1 MSNKKIVS
9 DNFKDEESKESQ
21 VIVRNED
28 IVTDKIKQFEKLIVD
43 SGINTQELLKSKEKL
58 LEDKSKKSEEL
69 EFIVDSLNKITTIN
83 EKIIGK
89 VNENNKLEQ
98 DITALNSDLTLI
110 NSKYDNKLD
119 ELNQTI
125 NSIDDFLK
133 KNK

>member
-9 DNFKDEESKESQ
+9 DNFKDEESKESR

>member
-1 MSNKKIVS
+1 MSNKKNVS
-9 DNFKDEESKESQ
+9 ENLNDEGKKSQ
-21 VIVRNED
+21 IIATKED
-28 IVTDKIKQFEKLIVD
+28 IVNGKIRQFEKLIDESVV
-43 SGINTQELLKSKEKL
+43 NTEELLKSKEKL

-98 DITALNSDLTLI
+98 DINALNSDLTLI

-119 ELNQTI
+119 ELNQTL

-133 KNK
+133 KNN

>member
-1 MSNKKIVS
+1 MSNKKNVS
-9 DNFKDEESKESQ
+9 ENLNDEGKKSQ
-21 VIVRNED
+21 IIATKED
-28 IVTDKIKQFEKLIVD
+28 IVNGKIRQFEKLIDESVV
-43 SGINTQELLKSKEKL
+43 NTEELLKSKEKL

-69 EFIVDSLNKITTIN
+69 EFIVESLNKITTIN

-98 DITALNSDLTLI
+98 DINALNSDLTLI

-119 ELNQTI
+119 ELNQTL